1 MPVFLCKTNKLA
13 QLTVNLT
20 IKFFRY
26 IGILA
31 INTHSGNKLAYSI
44 DPQGGYMQLRS
55 FEFGDD
61 TEVFL
66 SCSLQWKNQYYVFG
80 GLNEKTQVSM
90 VIDFRLERKGR
101 LAFNFDI
108 GGCTVL
114 EQLIIVLCFT
124 DKEGKLCRQSKTP
137 MVGINFIQPFKT
149 RYFRHIH
156 CYWR

>member
-1 MPVFLCKTNKLA
+1 
-13 QLTVNLT
+13 
-20 IKFFRY
+20 
-26 IGILA
+26 
-31 INTHSGNKLAYSI
+31 
-44 DPQGGYMQLRS
+44 MQQRS

-137 MVGINFIQPFKT
+137 LGQFTNLPNSNYKHQGT
-149 RYFRHIH
+149 RFASFNGRN
-156 CYWR
+156 